1 MDAPSPSLVPT
12 VPRGNTPTRSVGS
25 PAAPAAL
32 FLFLFLFLL
41 TSCAT
46 PDPVPPLYEPPGD
59 GVPKGC
65 SEWALHD
72 RPLVHT
78 LGLSSHL
85 PWGDDDTSTAQ
96 REYEVQRWAEL
107 GVRVVRRDLYWSTI
121 EPEKGVF
128 DFEAADRV
136 VDAADSVDAEVL
148 GLLVYGNS
156 WATEGTDDTK
166 YPPDDPADFGD
177 YAAAVAERYRGRIQR
192 YEVWNEPNA
201 GVRFWKPEED
211 PEAYGGL
218 LIEAA
223 DRIHEVDPDALVSLG
238 GLFHPD
244 LAFYTPG
251 PQFLDEVHAAYPDL
265 GDHIDAVAFHPYR
278 YPFTAPEFED
288 DVQPSLLTDL
298 CETRQQIEAMGV
310 DRLWITEMGWHTADD
325 ALFAGVSYEDQAAYL
340 VRGALISAAQGCE
353 MFLWYTFR
361 DSGTDDADQE
371 QMFGLHEHDADVVAD
386 PPAEPKPAAAAF
398 AVLAQVLGEHD
409 TVRDRSQEL
418 GLDGD
423 TYGFELSGG
432 ADAVVALWTAA
443 ADTTVLV
450 PGEGSA
456 EIVQM
461 DGETSSVEATSG
473 AFELVVGPRPVYLV
487 VQ

>member
-1 MDAPSPSLVPT
+1 MDAPPRAAPHLLVPT
-12 VPRGNTPTRSVGS
+12 VPRGNVFE
-25 PAAPAAL
+25 AAPAAL
-32 FLFLFLFLL
+32 FLLLFAAC
-41 TSCAT
+41 ST
-46 PDPVPPLYEPPGD
+46 PAADPDPPLYEPPGD

-65 SEWALHD
+65 VAEVFHD

-85 PWGDDDTSTAQ
+85 PWGDGGADAAQ
-96 REYEVQRWAEL
+96 RGYEVERWAEL

-128 DFEAADRV
+128 DFESADRV
-136 VDAADSVDAEVL
+136 VDATDSVDAEVL

-211 PEAYGGL
+211 PEAYGEL

-251 PQFLDEVHAAYPDL
+251 PQFLDEVHAAHPDL

-278 YPFTAPEFED
+278 YPFTAPEAEEGA
-288 DVQPSLLTDL
+288 QPSMLTDI
-298 CETRQQIEAMGV
+298 CETRAQIEAMGV
-310 DRLWITEMGWHTADD
+310 NRLWITEMGWHTADD

-340 VRGALISAAQGCE
+340 VRGALISAAHGIE

-371 QMFGLHEHDADVVAD
+371 QMFGLHEHDADVLTD
-386 PPAEPKPAAAAF
+386 PPAAPKPAATAF
-398 AVLAQVLGEHD
+398 AVLAQELGDHD
-409 TVRDRSQEL
+409 AVRDRSQEL
-418 GLDGD
+418 GLDAT
-423 TYGFELSGG
+423 TYGYELSGG
-432 ADAVVALWTAA
+432 DGTVVALWTVSAE
-443 ADTTVLV
+443 TTVLL
-450 PGEGSA
+450 PGSGSA
-456 EIVQM
+456 ELVQM
-461 DGETSSVEATSG
+461 DGETSIVEATAG
-473 AFELVVGPRPVYLV
+473 AFELVVGPTPVYLV
-487 VQ
+487 VQP